1 MQTIFQIGSIKKRW
15 LLGLPSLRVA
25 VDGFNVAIS
34 MLIQLGLIAALAGQ
48 VGLLLGIFGGMLSA
62 SVVYTGVYWLSG
74 VVVERLKRRLSLAI
88 ATALVSSFLGGKADE
103 APDSGLATNL
113 LVTDTQNIMQFLDTG
128 VLPLVDF
135 GITVILGIAYVATQS
150 WQLALAFILIGLGFA
165 VLSRQLFRYQNQ
177 AQTALIGIDD
187 RHKGFF
193 NDFLAN
199 FAMVRNLH
207 VFAYIRQRHQAF
219 FQEATPS
226 IKQLANAAGALSGI
240 FNGGIYLAEVL
251 TLVLG
256 FALLPLTQQSV
267 ASVLGAWNAGV
278 GSILWPFLGLA
289 PTIGYFAQ
297 QKTSLQRILPRLQV
311 ASEVPI
317 TTNTKIAAI
326 PDQPMTIVG
335 EQVTFHYPNNSR
347 QLLHNLNFQIDNHGI
362 TFIIG
367 ANGAG
372 KTTLMKLI
380 LGELLP
386 TSGHIGIRGRPTAT
400 SPAELMA
407 FVPQR
412 SVMFTA
418 SVAANLL
425 LVEDHSSQR
434 IMPLLHQ
441 LGLEKYADDVDQIL
455 HPAQLSPGEQRRFG
469 IARALLSGRPWL
481 VLDEPFSDIDAANQ
495 AVVMRILRQEAR
507 RRGIIVITHT
517 FDFVTAADHIIKVG
531 EQHD

>member
-15 LLGLPSLRVA
+15 LLGLLGLRVA

-34 MLIQLGLIAALAGQ
+34 MLIQLGLTAALAGQ
-48 VGLLLGIFGGMLSA
+48 VGLLLGIFGGMLGA

-88 ATALVSSFLGGKADE
+88 ATALVSGFLGGKADE

-150 WQLALAFILIGLGFA
+150 WQLAVVFILIGLGFA
-165 VLSRQLFRYQNQ
+165 VLSRQLFRYQNL
-177 AQTALIGIDD
+177 AQTALIGVDD

-226 IKQLANAAGALSGI
+226 INQLASAAGALSGT

-289 PTIGYFAQ
+289 PTIGYLAQ

-311 ASEVPI
+311 PSEVQT
-317 TTNTKIAAI
+317 TTNTKIAATHE
-326 PDQPMTIVG
+326 QPMTIVG
-335 EQVTFHYPNNSR
+335 EQVTFHYPNSLR

-386 TSGHIGIRGRPTAT
+386 TSGHIDIRGRPTAT

-425 LVEDHSSQR
+425 LGKPHSSQR
-434 IMPLLHQ
+434 IVQLLHQ
-441 LGLEKYADDVDQIL
+441 LGLEKYAADVDQIL

-469 IARALLSGRPWL
+469 IARALLSERPWL

-495 AVVMRILRQEAR
+495 AVVMLILRQEAR

>member
-1 MQTIFQIGSIKKRW
+1 MQAIFQIGSIKKRW
-15 LLGLPSLRVA
+15 LLGLLGLRVA

-34 MLIQLGLIAALAGQ
+34 ILIQLGLTAALAGR
-48 VGLLLGIFGGMLSA
+48 VGLLLGIFGGMLGA

-74 VVVERLKRRLSLAI
+74 VVVERLKRRLSIAI
-88 ATALVSSFLGGKADE
+88 ATALVSGFLAGKVDE

-128 VLPLVDF
+128 ILPLVDF

-150 WQLALAFILIGLGFA
+150 WQLAFVFVLIGLGFA
-165 VLSRQLFRYQNQ
+165 VLSRQLFRYQNR
-177 AQTALIGIDD
+177 AQTALVAIDD
-187 RHKGFF
+187 RHKSFF

-207 VFAYIRQRHQAF
+207 VFPYIQQRHQAF
-219 FQEATPS
+219 FQEATPR
-226 IKQLANAAGALSGI
+226 IRQLANAGGALSGI

-251 TLVLG
+251 TLVMG

-267 ASVLGAWNAGV
+267 ASVIGAWNAGV

-289 PTIGYFAQ
+289 PTIGYLAQ

-311 ASEVPI
+311 PIEVPATTYNKI
-317 TTNTKIAAI
+317 TATH
-326 PDQPMTIVG
+326 DQLMTIVG
-335 EQVTFHYPNNSR
+335 EQVNFHYPDSSR
-347 QLLHNLNFQIDNHGI
+347 QLLRNLNFQINNRGI

-386 TSGHIGIRGRPTAT
+386 TSGHISIRGRSRAI
-400 SPAELMA
+400 SPAALMA

-425 LVEDHSSQR
+425 LAEHQSSQR
-434 IMPLLHQ
+434 IISLLHE
-441 LGLEKYADDVDQIL
+441 LGLEKYVDDVDQIL

-469 IARALLSGRPWL
+469 IARALVSERPWL

-495 AVVMRILRQEAR
+495 VAVMRLLRQEAQQ
-507 RRGIIVITHT
+507 RGIIVITHT
-517 FDFVTAADHIIKVG
+517 FDFVTTADHVIKVG
-531 EQHD
+531 E